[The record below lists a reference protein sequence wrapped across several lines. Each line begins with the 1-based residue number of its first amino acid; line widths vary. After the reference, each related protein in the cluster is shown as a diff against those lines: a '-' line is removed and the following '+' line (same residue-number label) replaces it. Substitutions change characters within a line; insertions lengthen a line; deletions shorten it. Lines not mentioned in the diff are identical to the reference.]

1 MTNQLFVA
9 VITPDPY
16 SPRRPKSDPKAEDRF
31 YREYGTDRLAP
42 LKKLWR
48 RLRGKDV
55 DHVAGKN
62 GAEPGKSVGEK
73 AQTSEP
79 APLPD
84 IGSGRSVDGSKTE
97 HAWRMAHAGQ
107 SAQKVKDQIR
117 RSAAIAKTT
126 VSDAAA
132 AVRSNRI

>member
-16 SPRRPKSDPKAEDRF
+16 SPRRPKSDAKKEDQF
-31 YREYGTDRLAP
+31 YRDHGKDRLAP

-48 RLRGKDV
+48 RLRGKGV
-55 DHVAGKN
+55 DHVAVKE
-62 GAEPGKSVGEK
+62 GAEPGTIVGEK

-79 APLPD
+79 AQLPGTRPD
-84 IGSGRSVDGSKTE
+84 RSVDGSKTD
-97 HAWRMAHAGQ
+97 HAVRMAHTGL
-107 SAQKVKDQIR
+107 SAQKDGDQIR